1 MPAFLRHFVSRQ
13 TPNRCPLK
21 PTPSCSIGCRPLRV
35 AGPAAASSNKQN
47 QWWRQGIGQLASRSG
62 RRRSPTER
70 RAAEDYLHRGL
81 TDDPATLVALAD
93 RGLDLSD
100 RFLLPFFGGDLP
112 AGRQARAAHLLV
124 RAALPWLTGSA
135 AFAGGSGG
143 SVGPGRAR
151 STASTRRSSAES
163 PEP

>member
-1 MPAFLRHFVSRQ
+1 MANLLLDLVDE
-13 TPNRCPLK
+13 
-21 PTPSCSIGCRPLRV
+21 G
-35 AGPAAASSNKQN
+35 
-47 QWWRQGIGQLASRSG
+47 
-62 RRRSPTER
+62 SPTER

-124 RAALPWLTGSA
+124 RAALPGL
-135 AFAGGSGG
+135 
-143 SVGPGRAR
+143 PDR
-151 STASTRRSSAES
+151 RRSLVALAEAWA
-163 PEP
+163 PGVQDPLPALTLFC